1 MARII
6 GFSMIA
12 GSIVMFLLMILLGFI
27 SLSMSLGPGLGF
39 SGGTCDSTCETIWS
53 GAGLSL
59 WACFLLYRTGA
70 ALVVV
75 RKMIQMITNDFIIE
89 KLKIVFFVKIQGESF
104 RDYGMKTA
112 IERGFHAAMGDESDD
127 IVRRGAIAFAIFG
140 FLTHL
145 ALWALHNSGRIEI
158 LGDSVELVQ
167 SPLSALYTPFSI
179 LLVYEVYQLIR
190 TIPDS
195 FSSSVGKQYEIA
207 TLLVVRDILKR
218 LSEVSN
224 SQGWEINDDVGF
236 LLVEC
241 AAFIAL
247 FYTSLTYQK
256 ISTKSDDDEILSDDV
271 TTFITTKMAVANVM
285 LIVFIAIADS
295 LLISWIGA
303 VQDGGGSV
311 DRAIFF
317 LDFFTFLILADILIL
332 LISYWFY
339 TDFGNLARNT
349 GFVLS
354 TVIIR
359 VAISSE
365 GVSSMI
371 LFTLSGVLGIA
382 ILRMFSRGAIVR
394 L

>member
-1 MARII
+1 MLEWNKKA
-6 GFSMIA
+6 FQ
-12 GSIVMFLLMILLGFI
+12 
-27 SLSMSLGPGLGF
+27 LSMGDF
-39 SGGTCDSTCETIWS
+39 SEEYI
-53 GAGLSL
+53 
-59 WACFLLYRTGA
+59 
-70 ALVVV
+70 
-75 RKMIQMITNDFIIE
+75 RKVA
-89 KLKIVFFVKIQGESF
+89 IVFAVVGFFVHILVWVLFETGNITITGEAS
-104 RDYGMKTA
+104 
-112 IERGFHAAMGDESDD
+112 
-127 IVRRGAIAFAIFG
+127 
-140 FLTHL
+140 
-145 ALWALHNSGRIEI
+145 
-158 LGDSVELVQ
+158 ELVK
-167 SPLSALYTPFSI
+167 SPLSTLYTPFSI

-218 LSEVSN
+218 LSEVQN
-224 SQGWEINDDVGF
+224 SEGWKISSDLGF

-241 AAFIAL
+241 VAFL
-247 FYTSLTYQK
+247 VLLYTSLTYFR
-256 ISTKSDDDEILSDDV
+256 ISSNSEKSEEMTD
-271 TTFITTKMAVANVM
+271 N
-285 LIVFIAIADS
+285 IAIFVEAKRGIANAM
-295 LLISWIGA
+295 LLIFLVIAAYSFYTWYGS
-303 VQDGGGSV
+303 VQEGGGSV
-311 DRAIFF
+311 SRVIFF

-371 LFTLSGVLGIA
+371 LFTLSGLLGIA
-382 ILRMFSRGAIVR
+382 ILRMFTPNNSR

>member
-1 MARII
+1 MLKWNKKL
-6 GFSMIA
+6 FELSMGDAAEEKIRKA
-12 GSIVMFLLMILLGFI
+12 AILAAVLGFFAHMAIWVLFSTERI
-27 SLSMSLGPGLGF
+27 S
-39 SGGTCDSTCETIWS
+39 I
-53 GAGLSL
+53 
-59 WACFLLYRTGA
+59 TGEA
-70 ALVVV
+70 
-75 RKMIQMITNDFIIE
+75 
-89 KLKIVFFVKIQGESF
+89 S
-104 RDYGMKTA
+104 
-112 IERGFHAAMGDESDD
+112 
-127 IVRRGAIAFAIFG
+127 
-140 FLTHL
+140 
-145 ALWALHNSGRIEI
+145 
-158 LGDSVELVQ
+158 ELVS

-218 LSEVSN
+218 LSEVES
-224 SQGWEINDDVGF
+224 SEGWGISSDLGF

-241 AAFIAL
+241 GAFLAL
-247 FYTSLTYQK
+247 FYTSLTYFR
-256 ISTKSDDDEILSDDV
+256 ISDGADKSGDVSDDV
-271 TTFITTKMAVANVM
+271 VIFVEAKRGVANTM
-285 LIVFIAIADS
+285 LLVFLSVAAYS
-295 LLISWIGA
+295 FLTWIES
-303 VQDGGGSV
+303 VQEGGGSV
-311 DRAIFF
+311 SRVIFF

-365 GVSSMI
+365 GVSSMV

-382 ILRMFSRGAIVR
+382 ILRIFDPDIPSLTPKVSE
-394 L
+394 

>member
-1 MARII
+1 MLEWNKKTFQLSMGDFSEEYIRKVAMVFAVV
-6 GFSMIA
+6 GFFVH
-12 GSIVMFLLMILLGFI
+12 IVM
-27 SLSMSLGPGLGF
+27 
-39 SGGTCDSTCETIWS
+39 
-53 GAGLSL
+53 
-59 WACFLLYRTGA
+59 
-70 ALVVV
+70 
-75 RKMIQMITNDFIIE
+75 
-89 KLKIVFFVKIQGESF
+89 
-104 RDYGMKTA
+104 
-112 IERGFHAAMGDESDD
+112 
-127 IVRRGAIAFAIFG
+127 
-140 FLTHL
+140 
-145 ALWALHNSGRIEI
+145 WALFETGNITITGEAS
-158 LGDSVELVQ
+158 ELVK
-167 SPLSALYTPFSI
+167 SPLSTLYTPFSI

-218 LSEVSN
+218 LSEVEN
-224 SQGWEINDDVGF
+224 SEGWKISSDLGF

-241 AAFIAL
+241 AAFL
-247 FYTSLTYQK
+247 VLLYTSLTYFR
-256 ISTKSDDDEILSDDV
+256 ISSSSEKSEQ
-271 TTFITTKMAVANVM
+271 MADNVAIFVEAKRG
-285 LIVFIAIADS
+285 IANAM
-295 LLISWIGA
+295 LLIFLATAAYSFYTWVDS

-311 DRAIFF
+311 SRVIFF

-365 GVSSMI
+365 GISSMI
-371 LFTLSGVLGIA
+371 LFTLSGLLGIA
-382 ILRMFSRGAIVR
+382 ILRMFTPNNSK

>member
-1 MARII
+1 MGESSEEAVRK
-6 GFSMIA
+6 A
-12 GSIVMFLLMILLGFI
+12 TILLAI
-27 SLSMSLGPGLGF
+27 LGF
-39 SGGTCDSTCETIWS
+39 
-53 GAGLSL
+53 
-59 WACFLLYRTGA
+59 
-70 ALVVV
+70 
-75 RKMIQMITNDFIIE
+75 
-89 KLKIVFFVKIQGESF
+89 FVHV
-104 RDYGMKTA
+104 A
-112 IERGFHAAMGDESDD
+112 I
-127 IVRRGAIAFAIFG
+127 
-140 FLTHL
+140 
-145 ALWALHNSGRIEI
+145 WALYSSDRI
-158 LGDSVELVQ
+158 SVTGEASELLS

-218 LSEVSN
+218 LSEVES
-224 SQGWEINDDVGF
+224 SDGWEVSSDVGF

-241 AAFIAL
+241 SAFLAL
-247 FYTSLTYQK
+247 FYTSLTYYR
-256 ISTKSDDDEILSDDV
+256 ISVNTVKEEEMRSDIV
-271 TTFITTKMAVANVM
+271 IFIEAKRGIANTMLLVFLVVAAFSFSTWVG
-285 LIVFIAIADS
+285 S
-295 LLISWIGA
+295 
-303 VQDGGGSV
+303 VQEGGGSV
-311 DRAIFF
+311 SRAIFF

-339 TDFGNLARNT
+339 TDFRNLARNT

-371 LFTLSGVLGIA
+371 LFTLSGLLGVA
-382 ILRMFSRGAIVR
+382 ILRMFMPNKPIENS

>member
-1 MARII
+1 
-6 GFSMIA
+6 
-12 GSIVMFLLMILLGFI
+12 
-27 SLSMSLGPGLGF
+27 
-39 SGGTCDSTCETIWS
+39 
-53 GAGLSL
+53 
-59 WACFLLYRTGA
+59 
-70 ALVVV
+70 
-75 RKMIQMITNDFIIE
+75 
-89 KLKIVFFVKIQGESF
+89 
-104 RDYGMKTA
+104 MKTA
-112 IERGFHAAMGDESDD
+112 IERGFLAAMGDESDD
-127 IVRRGAIAFAIFG
+127 FVRRGAIAVAIIG

-145 ALWALHNSGRIEI
+145 ALWALHSSGRIEI

-218 LSEVSN
+218 LSEISN

-247 FYTSLTYQK
+247 FYTSLTYHK

-285 LIVFIAIADS
+285 LIVFIAIGGFS
-295 LLISWIGA
+295 LISWIGA

-382 ILRMFSRGAIVR
+382 ILWMFSRGAIVR

>member
-1 MARII
+1 
-6 GFSMIA
+6 
-12 GSIVMFLLMILLGFI
+12 
-27 SLSMSLGPGLGF
+27 
-39 SGGTCDSTCETIWS
+39 
-53 GAGLSL
+53 
-59 WACFLLYRTGA
+59 
-70 ALVVV
+70 
-75 RKMIQMITNDFIIE
+75 
-89 KLKIVFFVKIQGESF
+89 
-104 RDYGMKTA
+104 MKTA
-112 IERGFHAAMGDESDD
+112 IERGFLAAMGDESDD
-127 IVRRGAIAFAIFG
+127 FVRRGAIAVAIIG

-145 ALWALHNSGRIEI
+145 ALWALHSSGRIEI

-218 LSEVSN
+218 LSEVSK
-224 SQGWEINDDVGF
+224 SEGWEISDDVGF
-236 LLVEC
+236 LLIEC

-247 FYTSLTYQK
+247 FYTSLTYHK
-256 ISTKSDDDEILSDDV
+256 ISAKSNDDEILSDDV

-285 LIVFIAIADS
+285 LIVFIAIGGFS
-295 LLISWIGA
+295 LISWIGA

-339 TDFGNLARNT
+339 TDFANLARNT

-359 VAISSE
+359 VAISAE

-371 LFTLSGVLGIA
+371 LFTLSGVIGIA

>member
-1 MARII
+1 
-6 GFSMIA
+6 
-12 GSIVMFLLMILLGFI
+12 
-27 SLSMSLGPGLGF
+27 
-39 SGGTCDSTCETIWS
+39 
-53 GAGLSL
+53 
-59 WACFLLYRTGA
+59 
-70 ALVVV
+70 
-75 RKMIQMITNDFIIE
+75 
-89 KLKIVFFVKIQGESF
+89 
-104 RDYGMKTA
+104 MKTA

-127 IVRRGAIAFAIFG
+127 IVRRGAIAFAIIG

-190 TIPDS
+190 TIPES

-247 FYTSLTYQK
+247 FYTSLTYHK

-285 LIVFIAIADS
+285 LIVFIAIGGFS
-295 LLISWIGA
+295 LISWIGA